1 MVGMVIRVVMYIDTV
16 PNRNSPPCILLR
28 ESYRKGGKVHKRT
41 IANLTKCAPELI
53 DAIRTF
59 LQGGKAVISL
69 EKAFRITRSKPHGH
83 VAAVLSSIRRLGLDS
98 LIAPKQSRV
107 RDLIAALI
115 VARVIDPGSK
125 LATVRGLAEE
135 TSISSLGDVLGLG
148 SIREAEVY
156 QAMDWLEGRQE
167 GIETKLA
174 RKYLSD
180 GSLVLYDLT
189 SAYFEGRHCPL
200 AHLGYARDGRKGK
213 LQIVFGLL
221 CNAEGCPVAVEVFD
235 GNTADSA
242 TLSSQISKL
251 RERFGFT
258 RIIVVGDRGMI
269 TDARIREDLQ
279 AADYDWITALRAPA
293 IRNLV
298 QDGAIQLS
306 LFDEMDLAE
315 IQSPD
320 YPDERLIVCK
330 NPFLAEERSR
340 KRKDLMRSTEAQLN
354 KIVDA
359 TKRSKRTLKGEDK
372 IAARVAKVI
381 NRYKVA
387 KYFSTTI
394 TATSFSYTYDT
405 DRIKQDA
412 DLDGLYVIRTSVSS
426 KKLSPEQA
434 VDIYKSLSRVE
445 RAFRC
450 IKTVD
455 LKVRP
460 IHHHL
465 VGRVKVHVFICMLA
479 YYVEWHMR
487 QKLAPLLF
495 EDDDK
500 PAARALRHSVVAP
513 AQRSAKALKKAQSK
527 TTEDNYPANSFKGLL
542 ADLATIARNRIE
554 PNLPGLE
561 PFYQTTEPTALQQRA
576 LFLLGAKI

>member
-1 MVGMVIRVVMYIDTV
+1 MYIDTV
-16 PNRNSPPCILLR
+16 PNRKSPPAILLR
-28 ESYRKGGKVHKRT
+28 ESYRAGGKVCKRT
-41 IANLTKCAPELI
+41 IANLTKLDKELV
-53 DAIRTF
+53 DGLRT
-59 LQGGKAVISL
+59 LLRGGKAVKSF
-69 EKAFRITRSKPHGH
+69 EKAFRIARSKPHGH

-98 LIAPKQSRV
+98 MIAPRKNRF
-107 RDLIAALI
+107 RDLIAALV
-115 VARVIDPGSK
+115 VARVIDPDSK
-125 LATVRGLAEE
+125 LATCRGLAEE
-135 TSISSLGDVLGLG
+135 TSVSSLGDILGLG
-148 SIREAEVY
+148 PIQESEIYR
-156 QAMDWLEGRQE
+156 AMDWLEGRQE

-174 RKYLSD
+174 GKHLSD

-189 SAYFEGRHCPL
+189 SAYFEGRRCPL
-200 AHLGYARDGRKGK
+200 AHVGYPRDGKRGK

-235 GNTADSA
+235 GNTADSS
-242 TLSSQISKL
+242 TLSCQISKL

-279 AADYDWITALRAPA
+279 TAGYDWITALRAPA
-293 IRNLV
+293 IRHLV
-298 QDGAIQLS
+298 QDGDIQLS

-320 YPDERLIVCK
+320 YPDERLVVCK
-330 NPFLAEERSR
+330 NPLLAEERSR
-340 KRKDLMRSTEAQLN
+340 KRRDLMRSTEAHLN
-354 KIVDA
+354 KIVEA
-359 TKRSKRTLKGEDK
+359 TTRPKRPLKGDEK
-372 IAARVAKVI
+372 ISARVAKVI

-387 KYFSTTI
+387 KYFSTKIST
-394 TATSFSYTYDT
+394 TGFSYTHDT

-412 DLDGLYVIRTSVSS
+412 DLDGFYVIRTSVSS
-426 KKLSPEQA
+426 EKLSPEQA

-495 EDDDK
+495 DDDDK
-500 PAARALRHSVVAP
+500 AAARALRHSVVVP

-527 TTEDNYPANSFKGLL
+527 RNEDNFPVNSFKGLL
-542 ADLATIARNRIE
+542 ADLATIVRNRIE
-554 PNLPGLE
+554 PNIPGFE
-561 PFYQTTEPTALQQRA
+561 PFYKTTDPTPLQQRA
-576 LFLLGAKI
+576 LDLLGTRI